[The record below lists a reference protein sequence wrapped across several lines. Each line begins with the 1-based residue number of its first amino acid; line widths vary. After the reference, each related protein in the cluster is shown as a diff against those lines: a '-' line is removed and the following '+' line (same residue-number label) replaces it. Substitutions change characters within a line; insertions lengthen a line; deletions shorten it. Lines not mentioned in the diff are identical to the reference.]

1 MLFTITKLNTIKVF
15 ISETLT
21 DSYINHDQF
30 VLVNKKSKILKM
42 LWNILR
48 KNNGKLLCQL

>member
-1 MLFTITKLNTIKVF
+1 MILTITKLNTIKVL

-21 DSYINHDQF
+21 GSYINHDQF
-30 VLVNKKSKILKM
+30 VLVNKKSKILKI

>member
-1 MLFTITKLNTIKVF
+1 MLFTITKLNSIKVL
-15 ISETLT
+15 ISEALT

>member
-1 MLFTITKLNTIKVF
+1 MLFTITKLNTIKVLV
-15 ISETLT
+15 SETLT

>member
-1 MLFTITKLNTIKVF
+1 MLFTITKLNTIKVLV
-15 ISETLT
+15 SETLT

-48 KNNGKLLCQL
+48 KNNGKLLCHL

>member
-1 MLFTITKLNTIKVF
+1 MLFTITKLNTIKVL
-15 ISETLT
+15 ISEALT